1 MENYFRYFKYFN
13 DKSWGLR
20 IITCGYYHGGSGA
33 EYPSEGHPES
43 HDLKWEKGRKLK
55 GCYLVYIPT
64 GRGEFE
70 TENSKATILP
80 GDVIKLYPEDWH
92 RYRPDVRV
100 GWEEYWIGFEGPALE
115 DFLLKSLF
123 PEAKSEVSN
132 IGHHDEV
139 IYLFNQSLNI
149 TRKNSPG
156 FTQIIT
162 GIVFQLVAYIM
173 YPSYQASAG
182 KKADYIYEESVS
194 IIRQHIKDGVDFQK
208 MAANCGL
215 SYSHFRKLFK
225 KKTGFPPQQFL
236 INERLSYAKRL
247 LSSTDLTVEE
257 ISEKCGFQS
266 AFYFS
271 NLFKKKTGYAPGK
284 LKYNRN

>member
-1 MENYFRYFKYFN
+1 MENYFKYLKYFHDN
-13 DKSWGLR
+13 SWGLK
-20 IITCGYYHGGSGA
+20 IITCGYYHGGGGDK
-33 EYPSEGHPES
+33 YPSKGHPDS
-43 HDLKWEKGRKLK
+43 HDLNWEKGRELK

-70 TENSKATILP
+70 TKNSKVNILP

-92 RYRPDVRV
+92 RYRPDVKV
-100 GWEEYWIGFEGPALE
+100 GWEEYWIGFEGPASE

-123 PEAKSEVSN
+123 PENKSEVGN

-139 IYLFNQSLNI
+139 IYLFNQALNI

-156 FTQIIT
+156 FAQIIT
-162 GIVFQLVAYIM
+162 GIVFQLVAYIIN
-173 YPSYQASAG
+173 PGYQALAG

-194 IIRQHIKDGVDFQK
+194 IIRQHIKNGVDFQK

-225 KKTGFPPQQFL
+225 EKTGFSPQQFL
-236 INERLSYAKRL
+236 INERLGYARRL
-247 LSSTDLTVEE
+247 LSSTDLTIEE

-271 NLFKKKTGYAPGK
+271 NIFKKKTGYSPGK
-284 LKYNRN
+284 LRYIRN